1 MIDNLDFGNEFSD
14 ENLED
19 EKKKIELS
27 GIITPKH
34 KMKFA
39 SRILVVAVALFILI
53 ASYYIFDCEKS
64 ERSEEVWAF
73 SSLAISN
80 IITLIIGFYFGDK
93 S

>member
-1 MIDNLDFGNEFSD
+1 MNENLDFGNEFSE
-14 ENLED
+14 ENFID
-19 EKKKIELS
+19 EKKRIELS

-34 KMKFA
+34 KLKFA
-39 SRILVVAVALFILI
+39 GRILVVAVILFIII
-53 ASYYIFDCEKS
+53 AGYYIFDCKKS